1 MSDDTSV
8 DEKKVLLFDGVCNL
22 CTGLV
27 LFVIKRDKE
36 GEIKFG
42 SLQSDEG
49 KEYLD
54 RFGLPVEKIDTFVL
68 IENGNYYLRSD
79 AALRLFRSL
88 DGLWPCLYLFII
100 VPKSIRDFVY
110 SFVADRRYKWF
121 GKKNE
126 CMVPTTELKSR
137 FLEQTF
143 SEQ

>member
-110 SFVADRRYKWF
+110 SFIADRRYKWF